1 MGNVGF
7 YSVGKGIRETH
18 RILAVSASLDLVR
31 KLAKSRATREIPLTL
46 ESFKLLIRASHV
58 AFCGL
63 Q

>member
-31 KLAKSRATREIPLTL
+31 KLAKSRATREIPL
-46 ESFKLLIRASHV
+46 SHLN
-58 AFCGL
+58 F
-63 Q
+63 